1 MTPLQSNMM
10 GFQQKRVQ
18 ELAIQ
23 RQPSHDTICWWLHD
37 DQSAMSGHWEHHSW
51 KQAIDLLY
59 YAARK
64 TAFQVVSTLL
74 NGSLQIAVK
83 LVETRIDNIKAA
95 TEQTQSSSAAAS
107 EAGASASAA
116 TQGDDAAAS
125 AAASTSDSGVAM
137 LFCCKLPLRARH
149 SAATAGSDC
158 ELSHNGGFVTLLG
171 FSSTKCWKA

>member
-1 MTPLQSNMM
+1 M
-10 GFQQKRVQ
+10 
-18 ELAIQ
+18 
-23 RQPSHDTICWWLHD
+23 
-37 DQSAMSGHWEHHSW
+37 
-51 KQAIDLLY
+51 LY

-95 TEQTQSSSAAAS
+95 PEATEQAQSSSAAAS

-158 ELSHNGGFVTLLG
+158 ELSHNVGFVTLLG
-171 FSSTKCWKA
+171 FSSTKC